1 MAVPTVNVTL
11 YTTVSLGGYGEA
23 LLIGNLLLLVALA
36 GHAHPD
42 RWPLFALWA
51 ILAGIGFWAFGLT
64 LVYIVPT
71 GALLMWLAAH
81 RPDWRRRLGTTG
93 VMVAG
98 FVVGAS
104 PWIAWAAVH
113 GLTSLFQELAG
124 SAIAGASSAS
134 LAQTLGARSLNLA
147 LFGSTVALGLR
158 PPWVVRWLGIP
169 LMPLVL
175 AFWVAVAVWAAGALG
190 KRDGRRLG
198 GWLLAGV
205 VVLLAAGFVLT
216 PFGADPSGRYFV
228 PLAVPM
234 AIAGGGAIED
244 WRSRLH
250 TPWIYAVAA
259 VVLLFNLWGTLEGAK
274 ANPPGITTQFD
285 AVTQVD
291 HRYDAA
297 LMTFLDTVGES
308 RGYTNYWV
316 AYPLAF
322 LSGEQLTFVPRLPYH
337 LDFRYTPRD
346 DRYPPYDVAVAEA
359 ERVAYVVTLHPALE
373 TRLRAAFTSL
383 GVRWKERRIGD
394 YEVFF
399 ELSRK
404 VTPEEIGL

>member
-1 MAVPTVNVTL
+1 
-11 YTTVSLGGYGEA
+11 LG
-23 LLIGNLLLLVALA
+23 
-36 GHAHPD
+36 
-42 RWPLFALWA
+42 
-51 ILAGIGFWAFGLT
+51 
-64 LVYIVPT
+64 
-71 GALLMWLAAH
+71 
-81 RPDWRRRLGTTG
+81 
-93 VMVAG
+93 
-98 FVVGAS
+98 
-104 PWIAWAAVH
+104 
-113 GLTSLFQELAG
+113 
-124 SAIAGASSAS
+124 
-134 LAQTLGARSLNLA
+134 
-147 LFGSTVALGLR
+147 
-158 PPWVVRWLGIP
+158 
-169 LMPLVL
+169 
-175 AFWVAVAVWAAGALG
+175 FWVAVAVWAAGALG